1 MLLPGSPSTGCY
13 LWRATTQP
21 VSGRGPALALPLA
34 MLVVVLADRLWAD
47 KIAVRRQVRGWA
59 SVGLTALTA
68 VVWTGLVVQGRS
80 GCATSPAV
88 IGAVVCGVLAAT
100 VCAHWAT
107 RGVPVD
113 ELLPERP
120 EKSSDQ
126 PLNQSELRATFVQLC
141 DFVTP
146 GPPRRSVAAVL
157 TAAASALLLLSTLLP
172 WRELVDPVALG
183 PAGAEAGLLRSQLWE
198 LPYALTW
205 AVLVAVLAA
214 GTLALSVTDLP
225 LVRRTAATA
234 TGALTVVG
242 TLHSLVQLPPR
253 LPDGVGYQPGIGA
266 WLALLLGVLL
276 LVLGLLPLRQL
287 AAVAA
292 AAVLGLVGGLLV
304 PQAAAAAYEPEVAA
318 GSPHRLLNLNGGQL
332 EDPMGMRVAIGTSDP
347 LDSIAGNLDG
357 TPGEWLLGRTGSEGS
372 TVFAYADGV
381 ALPQVALSHGSTP
394 PALLGVADHRML
406 LLAGGA
412 GNRPWAVLAVPLN
425 LVSADISLSH
435 RDPDGRYY
443 VTPGVEVLASGTG
456 PALTHRN
463 ADRSVVIWGGTS
475 TWEIPAAELRPGM
488 KLDDF
493 LVNPGP
499 GAPGNSVSTGPDGT
513 VAWRTSQTGLAL
525 HRPGS
530 GVAQLAGVAPAGC
543 PLSRDAASSSLTVE
557 AFAVDVRGNLWL
569 GGSAPTAVVTPDGV
583 LRPLPSRVAGVDSI
597 EARPDGSVVLGVS
610 PGGGDQV
617 LVVPDAA
624 ASAASYPAA
633 GEPSARCDRRKPA
646 GGSTSYRMSVVSPVP
661 LVDPPVD
668 VEGQA
673 GKAVPGTG
681 SQLAL
686 DAGGRLVRMRVPNAA
701 HVWAPDGQ
709 GGVWWTVAGRAKP
722 SYQLAV
728 HLKSGK
734 ATVLRDPLPTAPDQ
748 RGESAAAA
756 GDLLV
761 NAIGG
766 GQYNFYGPT
775 VKRLQVNGKLRALAQ
790 LPSGAIA
797 MVLGERLIQVEPD
810 GRETVLL
817 GGSSTGW
824 PVSAAGVPAA
834 ERTTDGTWFTG
845 PDGRPWVYDGTHLTR
860 VDGPGRVTV
869 IAGPADGVPQ
879 AADDVTPIGTSLYF
893 ALGHDTVRLEPIR

>member
-1 MLLPGSPSTGCY
+1 VP
-13 LWRATTQP
+13 
-21 VSGRGPALALPLA
+21 LALIL
-34 MLVVVLADRLWAD
+34 VVLADRLWAD
-47 KIAVRRQVRGWA
+47 RIAVRRQVRGWA
-59 SVGLTALTA
+59 AAGVSLLTA
-68 VVWTGLVVQGRS
+68 VVWTGLVVEGRS

-88 IGAVVCGVLAAT
+88 IGVIACGVLAAT
-100 VCAHWAT
+100 ICAHWAT
-107 RGVPVD
+107 RGTPVD

-120 EKSSDQ
+120 EKTSEE

-141 DFVTP
+141 DFVSP
-146 GPPRRSVAAVL
+146 APPRRSTASL
-157 TAAASALLLLSTLLP
+157 LSAAAAALLLLSTLLP
-172 WRELVDPVALG
+172 WRALVDPVALG
-183 PAGAEAGLLRSQLWE
+183 PAGSEAGLLRSQLWE
-198 LPYALTW
+198 LPYAVAW

-214 GTLALSVTDLP
+214 CTLAASVAGLT
-225 LVRRTAATA
+225 LVRRAAAAA
-234 TGALTVVG
+234 TGALTVAG
-242 TLHSLVQLPPR
+242 TLHALVQLPPR
-253 LPDGVGYQPGIGA
+253 LPDGVGYEPGIGA
-266 WLALLLGVLL
+266 WIALTLGVLL
-276 LVLGLLPLRQL
+276 LVLGLLPLRPL
-287 AAVAA
+287 RPVLVVCLTAL
-292 AAVLGLVGGLLV
+292 LGLLGGLLV
-304 PQAAAAAYEPEVAA
+304 PGAMATPYEPEVVA

-332 EDPMGMRVAIGTSDP
+332 EDPLGMRVAIGTSDP

-381 ALPQVALSHGSTP
+381 ALPQVALSHGATP

-412 GNRPWAVLAVPLN
+412 GTRPWAVLSVPLD

-456 PALTHRN
+456 PALMHRN
-463 ADRSVVIWGGTS
+463 ADRSIVIWGGTS
-475 TWEIPAAELRPGM
+475 TWQIPAAALRPGM

-513 VAWRTSQTGLAL
+513 VAWRTSLTGLAL
-525 HRPGS
+525 RRPGA
-530 GVAQLAGVAPAGC
+530 GPVQLTGVAPAGC
-543 PLSRDAASSSLTVE
+543 PLSRDVASSSLTVE

-569 GGSAPTAVVTPDGV
+569 GRSAQTAVVTPDGV
-583 LRPLPSRVAGVDSI
+583 LRPLPTHVAEVDSI
-597 EARPDGSVVLGVS
+597 EARSDGSVVLGVS

-633 GEPSARCDRRKPA
+633 PEPSARCDRRKPA
-646 GGSTSYRMSVVSPVP
+646 GGSTSYRAAVVSPLPV
-661 LVDPPVD
+661 VDPPVD

-673 GKAVPGTG
+673 GKAVAGSN

-686 DAGGRLVRMRVPNAA
+686 DTAGRLVRVRIPNAA
-701 HVWAPDGQ
+701 HTWAPDGQ
-709 GGVWWTVAGRAKP
+709 GGLWWTVASRAKP
-722 SYQLAV
+722 STELAV
-728 HLKSGK
+728 HLKAGR
-734 ATVLRDPLPTAPDQ
+734 ATVVRDPLPSDPEQ

-761 NAIGG
+761 TAIGG
-766 GQYNFYGPT
+766 DRYNLYGPS
-775 VKRLQVNGKLRALAQ
+775 VKRLQHNGKLHALAQ
-790 LPSGAIA
+790 LPSGAVA
-797 MVLGERLIQVEPD
+797 MVLGERLIQVEPN

-824 PVSAAGVPAA
+824 PVSAAEVPAA

-845 PDGRPWVYDGTHLTR
+845 PDGKPWVYDGTHLTR

-879 AADDVTPIGTSLYF
+879 AADELTVINSTLYLE
-893 ALGHDTVRLEPIR
+893 LGHDVIRLEVQ

>member
-1 MLLPGSPSTGCY
+1 MH
-13 LWRATTQP
+13 
-21 VSGRGPALALPLA
+21 GRGPALVLPLA
-34 MLVVVLADRLWAD
+34 LVLVVLADRLWAD
-47 KIAVRRQVRGWA
+47 KVAARRQVRGWA
-59 SVGLTALTA
+59 ALGLGVLTA

-88 IGAVVCGVLAAT
+88 IGVVGSGVLATAI
-100 VCAHWAT
+100 CAHWAA
-107 RGVPVD
+107 RHEAVA

-120 EKSSDQ
+120 EKSSED

-141 DFVTP
+141 DFVAP
-146 GPPRRSVAAVL
+146 GTARRTVAALLSAV
-157 TAAASALLLLSTLLP
+157 AAALLLLSTLLP

-205 AVLVAVLAA
+205 AALVALLAVVVLATSITGPA
-214 GTLALSVTDLP
+214 
-225 LVRRTAATA
+225 LVRRTAAA
-234 TGALTVVG
+234 LTGALTVTG
-242 TLHSLVQLPPR
+242 TLHSLAQLPPR
-253 LPDGVGYQPGIGA
+253 LPDGVGYQPGLGV
-266 WLALLLGVLL
+266 WVGLGLGVLL
-276 LVLGLLPLRQL
+276 LVLALLPLRQVL
-287 AAVAA
+287 VICV

-304 PQAAAAAYEPEVAA
+304 PDAAGTSYMPEVVP

-332 EDPMGMRVAIGTSDP
+332 EDQLGMRVAIGTSDP

-357 TPGEWLLGRTGSEGS
+357 SPGEWLLGRTGSEGS
-372 TVFAYADGV
+372 TVFAYVDGV
-381 ALPQVALSHGSTP
+381 ALPQVALSHGTTP

-412 GNRPWAVLAVPLN
+412 SDRPWAVLSVPLN

-435 RDPDGRYY
+435 QDPDGRYY
-443 VTPGVEVLASGTG
+443 VTPGIEILASGTG

-475 TWEIPAAELRPGM
+475 TWQIPAAALKPGM
-488 KLDDF
+488 KLADY

-525 HRPGS
+525 RRPGS
-530 GVAQLAGVAPAGC
+530 GAMQVTGVAPAGC

-569 GGSAPTAVVTPDGV
+569 GGSAQTAVITPDGV

-624 ASAASYPAA
+624 ASAAAYPAA
-633 GEPSARCDRRKPA
+633 DEPAARCDRRKPA
-646 GGSTSYRMSVVSPVP
+646 GGSTSYRAAVVPQVP
-661 LVDPPVD
+661 LVEPPVT
-668 VEGQA
+668 VEGQP
-673 GKAVPGTG
+673 GKAVPGAN

-686 DAGGRLVRMRVPNAA
+686 DAAGRLVRMRLPNAA
-701 HVWAPDGQ
+701 HAWAPDGL
-709 GGVWWTVAGRAKP
+709 GGLWWTVASRSKP
-722 SYQLAV
+722 STELGV
-728 HLKSGK
+728 HLVGGH
-734 ATVLRDPLPTAPDQ
+734 ATVVQDSLPSAPEQ

-756 GDLLV
+756 GELLV
-761 NAIGG
+761 TSIGG
-766 GQYNFYGPT
+766 GQYNLYGPGA
-775 VKRLQVNGKLRALAQ
+775 KRLQLNGKLRALVQ
-790 LPSGAIA
+790 LPAGAVA
-797 MVLGERLIQVEPD
+797 AVLGERLIQVERD

-817 GGSSTGW
+817 GGASTGW

-834 ERTTDGTWFTG
+834 ERTTDGTWFAG
-845 PDGRPWVYDGTHLTR
+845 PDGRPWVYDGVHLTR

-869 IAGPADGVPQ
+869 VAGPADGVPQ
-879 AADDVTPIGTSLYF
+879 AADDLTVIGEALYF
-893 ALGHDTVRLEPIR
+893 ELGHDVIRLGVR

>member
-1 MLLPGSPSTGCY
+1 MVSVLLPGPASTGCY

-21 VSGRGPALALPLA
+21 VGGRGPALALPLA
-34 MLVVVLADRLWAD
+34 IIVVVLADRLWAD
-47 KIAVRRQVRGWA
+47 RIAVRRQVRGWA
-59 SVGLTALTA
+59 AVGLTVLTA

-88 IGAVVCGVLAAT
+88 IGVVVSGVLAAS

-107 RGVPVD
+107 RNVPVD

-120 EKSSDQ
+120 EKSSDE

-141 DFVTP
+141 DFVTA
-146 GPPRRSVAAVL
+146 GPPRRSAAALL
-157 TAAASALLLLSTLLP
+157 TAAAAALLLLSTLLP
-172 WRELVDPVALG
+172 WRALVDPVALG

-198 LPYALTW
+198 LSYALPW
-205 AVLVAVLAA
+205 AVLVAVLAL
-214 GTLALSVTDLP
+214 GTLALSSTF
-225 LVRRTAATA
+225 VRRPAAAA
-234 TGALTVVG
+234 TGALTVAG
-242 TLHSLVQLPPR
+242 TLHSLIQLPPS
-253 LPDGVGYQPGIGA
+253 LPDGVGYRPGIGA
-266 WLALLLGVLL
+266 WVALSLGALLVVLA
-276 LVLGLLPLRQL
+276 LLPLRQL
-287 AAVAA
+287 PLVAA
-292 AAVLGLVGGLLV
+292 AALVGVLGGLLV
-304 PQAAAAAYEPEVAA
+304 PRATAASYEPEVVA

-332 EDPMGMRVAIGTSDP
+332 EDPLGMRVAIGTSDP

-357 TPGEWLLGRTGSEGS
+357 SSGEWLLGRTGSEGS

-381 ALPQVALSHGSTP
+381 ALPQVALSHGATP

-412 GNRPWAVLAVPLN
+412 GNRPWAVLSVPLD

-463 ADRSVVIWGGTS
+463 ADRSIVIWGGTS
-475 TWEIPAAELRPGM
+475 SWEIPATALRPGM

-499 GAPGNSVSTGPDGT
+499 GAPGNSVSHGPDGT

-525 HRPGS
+525 RRPGA
-530 GVAQLAGVAPAGC
+530 GAVQLAGVAPAGC
-543 PLSRDAASSSLTVE
+543 PLSGDMASSSLTVE
-557 AFAVDVRGNLWL
+557 AFAVDVRGNLWI
-569 GGSAPTAVVTPDGV
+569 GGSAVTAVVTPDGV
-583 LRPLPSRVAGVDSI
+583 LRPLPTRVAGVDSI

-646 GGSTSYRMSVVSPVP
+646 GGSTPYRVSVVSPVP
-661 LVDPPVD
+661 VVDPPVD

-673 GKAVPGTG
+673 GKAVPGSG

-701 HVWAPDGQ
+701 HVWAPDGR
-709 GGVWWTVAGRAKP
+709 GGLWWTVASRSKP
-722 SYQLAV
+722 STELGV
-728 HLKSGK
+728 HLKAGR
-734 ATVLRDPLPTAPDQ
+734 ATVVRDPLPSSPEQ

-761 NAIGG
+761 SAIGG
-766 GQYNFYGPT
+766 GQYNFYGAA
-775 VKRLQVNGKLRALAQ
+775 VKRLQVKGKLRALVQ
-790 LPSGAIA
+790 LPSDAIA
-797 MVLGERLIQVEPD
+797 MVVDERLVQVEPD

-824 PVSAAGVPAA
+824 PVSAPGVPAA
-834 ERTTDGTWFTG
+834 ERTTDGSWFTG

-879 AADDVTPIGTSLYF
+879 AADEVTVVGSTLYF
-893 ALGHDTVRLEPIR
+893 ELGHDVIRLEVR